1 MFYIMRQFI
10 LLIKN
15 IEKHTALLN
24 KNKKK
29 GGGVSFNLY
38 SVYSVTGRSIRRHA
52 LVHYALVWVAVCCVF
67 VKHSR

>member
-15 IEKHTALLN
+15 IEKHATLLN

-29 GGGVSFNLY
+29 EGGGVSFNLY
-38 SVYSVTGRSIRRHA
+38 SVY
-52 LVHYALVWVAVCCVF
+52 
-67 VKHSR
+67 

>member
-29 GGGVSFNLY
+29 GGGGLVSICIRFIKLLVEV
-38 SVYSVTGRSIRRHA
+38 SGVMHLSIT
-52 LVHYALVWVAVCCVF
+52 L
-67 VKHSR
+67 

>member
-29 GGGVSFNLY
+29 GGGLVSICIRFIKLLVEV
-38 SVYSVTGRSIRRHA
+38 SGVMHLSIT
-52 LVHYALVWVAVCCVF
+52 L
-67 VKHSR
+67 